1 MAVRA
6 FVLAGLL
13 GSTGAEWGQAPAP
26 TSAPVPA
33 PDADPFYLPPEAHAF
48 AQQVTGPWQTTPMKL
63 KAFLRALFLPKENGG
78 LGIVYDNSRTRTV
91 EEVWR
96 EGKAN
101 CLSMTAFFVMSVR
114 SLGIRDQFAEALNT
128 NHWRKVGSIIN
139 FERHVVALTP
149 TPPQNDLI
157 ADFVPELRRRYGTY
171 LVAVLPENRFKALF
185 YSNRA
190 VEALLDGDLP
200 AAKAQAQRSLNSD
213 PKSSVGWNVLGV
225 VEAAMGNPGKA
236 EEDYRRAID
245 LDSKDGAAIGNL
257 ETLLREQA
265 RFEEAA
271 KYRQMGESVRKK
283 DPYFHAFLAEEAL
296 GQGNMEEALN
306 RVRLALKI
314 LPKDPDFHLLQ
325 ARIKLADGD
334 LDGAIKGLEDARRW
348 SDPAER
354 ERWDRKLALIQNMK
368 LGSNPIK

>member
-1 MAVRA
+1 MVVRA

-13 GSTGAEWGQAPAP
+13 GLSGAGWGQAPP
-26 TSAPVPA
+26 PEP
-33 PDADPFYLPPEAHAF
+33 DPFYLPPEAHAY
-48 AQQVTGPWQTTPMKL
+48 AQKVTGTWETTPMKL
-63 KAFLRALFLPKENGG
+63 KALLRAIFQPKDQGG
-78 LGIVYDNSRTRTV
+78 LGMIYDNSRTRTV

-128 NHWRKVGSIIN
+128 NHWRKVGSIVN

-149 TPPQNDLI
+149 TPPANDLI

-171 LVAVLPENRFKALF
+171 VVAVIPENRFRALY

-200 AAKAQAQRSLNSD
+200 AAKVQAQRSLNSD

-225 VEAAMGNPGKA
+225 VEAAMGDAGKA
-236 EEDYRRAID
+236 EEDYRKAIA
-245 LDSKDGAAIGNL
+245 LEAKDGAAIGNL
-257 ETLLREQA
+257 ETLLRGQG
-265 RFEEAA
+265 RLEEAA
-271 KYRQMGESVRKK
+271 KYRQLGESVRKK
-283 DPYFHAFLAEEAL
+283 DPYFHAYLAQEALDQGNLEEASD
-296 GQGNMEEALN
+296 
-306 RVRLALKI
+306 RIRHALKI
-314 LPKDPDFHLLQ
+314 LPRDPDFHLLK
-325 ARIKLADGD
+325 ARVKMAQGD

-354 ERWDRKLALIQNMK
+354 ARWDRKLALIQDMK
-368 LGSNPIK
+368 LGANQPR